1 MYSIIVDFL
10 FFMIGL
16 KVFKGIDWKL
26 VLKEF
31 ISDKYFMRYFFFLFL
46 MLLMNFLIVCF
57 MYFVL
62 KFFFNILNEMRS
74 FGLIF
79 LFFKNLLFK
88 DWYFLF
94 NYFNFIWDKL
104 CFN

>member
-1 MYSIIVDFL
+1 MN
-10 FFMIGL
+10 FFFFIKGL
-16 KVFKGIDWKL
+16 NEFKGIGWKL

-31 ISDKYFMRYFFFLFL
+31 IRDKYFMRYFFFLFL

-62 KFFFNILNEMRS
+62 KFFFKILNEMRS

-79 LFFKNLLFK
+79 DFFFKYLLFK
-88 DWYFLF
+88 DWYFFF
-94 NYFNFIWDKL
+94 NYFNFFLDNL
-104 CFN
+104 CFS